1 MPKTDDGKWARVFEK
16 LDNFGERLARV
27 EALSAERAK
36 SIEDHDERLR
46 VVEVAQ
52 NRGAGATA
60 VAGGL
65 LGLIG
70 SVVTSLVVF
79 WLTRG
84 GAQ

>member
-16 LDNFGERLARV
+16 LDDFADRLARV

-36 SIEDHDERLR
+36 SIEDHDKRLR

-60 VAGGL
+60 VAGGI
-65 LGLIG
+65 LGMIG
-70 SVVTSLVVF
+70 SVITSIIVY